1 MDPEVPICKL
11 LVSFYVLCEM
21 EASAEQCDAKCKRK
35 AKKIR
40 TFFTDKKVLS
50 FLVWILDVQSV
61 FTKESLISQQSDA
74 SVIGEMSGS
83 NI

>member
-1 MDPEVPICKL
+1 MGHL
-11 LVSFYVLCEM
+11 LLEM